1 MKQINVSIVEDDER
15 VRESLAGVLDATQE
29 FRCLKTYGT
38 GEDALKRIPDEKPD
52 ILLMDIQLPRMSGIE
67 CVARIKEKIPDLPVV
82 MLTVFED
89 SQKVFQAL
97 EAGACGYLVKR
108 TPAQDLLGALRQVHG
123 GGAPMTGRIARMVV
137 QSFQRMGTSNPR
149 PPGRGRPV
157 QGNRGETGFELAH
170 RSYAFEKHL
179 RETAC
184 PLANPGGY
192 EIPRALTPSKLR
204 LPEVQ
209 EIQPQARPRFTST

>member
-137 QSFQRMGTSNPR
+137 QSFQRMGTS
-149 PPGRGRPV
+149 
-157 QGNRGETGFELAH
+157 
-170 RSYAFEKHL
+170 K
-179 RETAC
+179 RETE
-184 PLANPGGY
+184 N
-192 EIPRALTPSKLR
+192 LTPREREILDLLAAGDLCKEIAEKLGLSLR
-204 LPEVQ
+204 TVHTHLKNIYEKLHVRSRT
-209 EIQPQARPRFTST
+209 QAVMKYLGR